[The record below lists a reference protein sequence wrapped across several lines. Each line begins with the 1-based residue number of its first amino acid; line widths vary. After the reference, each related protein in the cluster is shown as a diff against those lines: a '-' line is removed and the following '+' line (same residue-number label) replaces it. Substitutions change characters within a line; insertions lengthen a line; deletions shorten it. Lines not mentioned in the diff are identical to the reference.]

1 MTNAPLTGSVI
12 LKNKRDADGTN
23 RTAVITG
30 FNTDVE
36 YQGVTYHVQ
45 TEDKGLETPLILS
58 LVYSGGAILASKRSP
73 YDDLI
78 AAGFNEQTLAE
89 RLQRQ
94 HKLICAAIN
103 AGRLDD
109 LKRMSGRAGGP
120 VKAQAE
126 QPSETVTEPAQT
138 TAPPAADKVSADS
151 IAAHK
156 VPVAEPVKI
165 PAAETPPAPP
175 PTLHIPAPTP
185 HGPTP
190 PKADVGQTETA
201 AAALHLGLLEERELR
216 GGEFVTLRVRLSRGT
231 NEARDAV
238 PDATIT
244 LKILGTTF
252 RPVISSA
259 RTDQDG
265 IAIVFAS
272 LPRFNTGRAAILIR
286 ANVGGE
292 EAEMRRIVHP
302 S

>member
-1 MTNAPLTGSVI
+1 MLRLLERING
-12 LKNKRDADGTN
+12 NN
-23 RTAVITG
+23 RIVVITG

-36 YQGVTYHVQ
+36 HQGITYHVQ

-94 HKLICAAIN
+94 HRLICAAIN
-103 AGRLDD
+103 AGRLED
-109 LKRMSGRAGGP
+109 LKQMSGRAAQERP
-120 VKAQAE
+120 VKRAE
-126 QPSETVTEPAQT
+126 PLPLVTPAKTETPAVSDLTAKEPVSAP
-138 TAPPAADKVSADS
+138 PPAADEPSPFS
-151 IAAHK
+151 P
-156 VPVAEPVKI
+156 PVHL
-165 PAAETPPAPP
+165 TPPPP
-175 PTLHIPAPTP
+175 VVTASPPQPARAEQEQP
-185 HGPTP
+185 
-190 PKADVGQTETA
+190 QTGK
-201 AAALHLGLLEERELR
+201 AALHLGLLEERELR

-231 NEARDAV
+231 AEARDAV

-259 RTDQDG
+259 RTDRDG
-265 IAIVFAS
+265 IAIVFAA
-272 LPRFNTGRAAILIR
+272 LPRFSTGRAAILIR
-286 ANVGGE
+286 AASNGE
-292 EAEMRRIVHP
+292 DVEMRRIVHP

>member
-1 MTNAPLTGSVI
+1 M
-12 LKNKRDADGTN
+12 
-23 RTAVITG
+23 ITG

-36 YQGVTYHVQ
+36 YDGVTYHVQ
-45 TEDKGLETPLILS
+45 TEDKGLESPLILS

-78 AAGFNEQTLAE
+78 AAGFDEQTLTE

-103 AGRLDD
+103 AGRLED
-109 LKRMSGRAGGP
+109 LKKMSSGRAATPARPAAAQTVQTPARTQTPAHAAPADIPPRQEP
-120 VKAQAE
+120 VTVPPPANVIPLPLASTTTGTPADEPVRAVEAQAE
-126 QPSETVTEPAQT
+126 AQ
-138 TAPPAADKVSADS
+138 
-151 IAAHK
+151 
-156 VPVAEPVKI
+156 E
-165 PAAETPPAPP
+165 
-175 PTLHIPAPTP
+175 
-185 HGPTP
+185 GR
-190 PKADVGQTETA
+190 
-201 AAALHLGLLEERELR
+201 ALHLGLLEERELR

-231 NEARDAV
+231 DETRDAV
-238 PDATIT
+238 SDATIT

-265 IAIVFAS
+265 IAIVFAA
-272 LPRFNTGRAAILIR
+272 LPRFTTGRAAILIR
-286 ANVGGE
+286 AICDGE

>member
-1 MTNAPLTGSVI
+1 
-12 LKNKRDADGTN
+12 
-23 RTAVITG
+23 VITG

-36 YQGVTYHVQ
+36 YDGVTYHVQ

-78 AAGFNEQTLAE
+78 AEGFNDQTLAE

-109 LKRMSGRAGGP
+109 LKKMSGSGR
-120 VKAQAE
+120 
-126 QPSETVTEPAQT
+126 SSSSS
-138 TAPPAADKVSADS
+138 SA
-151 IAAHK
+151 
-156 VPVAEPVKI
+156 
-165 PAAETPPAPP
+165 PPAPP
-175 PTLHIPAPTP
+175 ASPADDLPAPIPVQTTVPTDKQTVSEAARLAPPATP
-185 HGPTP
+185 KSAPVASTLRSTISDTP
-190 PKADVGQTETA
+190 AIVDSTQIESLTPI
-201 AAALHLGLLEERELR
+201 LHLGLLEERELR

-231 NEARDAV
+231 VESRDAV

-259 RTDQDG
+259 RTDRDG
-265 IAIVFAS
+265 IAIVFAA
-272 LPRFNTGRAAILIR
+272 LPRFATGRAAILIR
-286 ANVGGE
+286 ASADGE
-292 EAEMRRIVHP
+292 ETEMRRIVHP

>member
-1 MTNAPLTGSVI
+1 
-12 LKNKRDADGTN
+12 
-23 RTAVITG
+23 VITG

-109 LKRMSGRAGGP
+109 LKRMSGRATGSISS
-120 VKAQAE
+120 AQAE
-126 QPSETVTEPAQT
+126 RPTQTVTEPAEAPRQT
-138 TAPPAADKVSADS
+138 A
-151 IAAHK
+151 
-156 VPVAEPVKI
+156 
-165 PAAETPPAPP
+165 PAAEHVPASEPVTMPAAAPPTVEPPPAPSSQPTQP
-175 PTLHIPAPTP
+175 PPPPVHIPALSSQ
-185 HGPTP
+185 P
-190 PKADVGQTETA
+190 PQAAPPPVKAEAGQAETA
-201 AAALHLGLLEERELR
+201 DAALHLGLLEERELR

-231 NEARDAV
+231 SEARDAV

-265 IAIVFAS
+265 IAIVFAA

>member
-1 MTNAPLTGSVI
+1 
-12 LKNKRDADGTN
+12 
-23 RTAVITG
+23 VITG

-36 YQGVTYHVQ
+36 YQGITYHVQ

-78 AAGFNEQTLAE
+78 AKGFNEQTLAE

-103 AGRLDD
+103 AGRLED
-109 LKRMSGRAGGP
+109 LKQMSGRA
-120 VKAQAE
+120 AQSKPAR
-126 QPSETVTEPAQT
+126 PAVETVKTPGIT
-138 TAPPAADKVSADS
+138 PPLTATPAADS
-151 IAAHK
+151 
-156 VPVAEPVKI
+156 P
-165 PAAETPPAPP
+165 PP
-175 PTLHIPAPTP
+175 PTQPAITPPPGAITPPPIVTPAPTP
-185 HGPTP
+185 VTTVEPPPPT
-190 PKADVGQTETA
+190 KAAPAVPETTPT
-201 AAALHLGLLEERELR
+201 LHLGLLEERELH

-231 NEARDAV
+231 AEARDAV

-259 RTDQDG
+259 RTDRDG
-265 IAIVFAS
+265 IAIVFAA
-272 LPRFNTGRAAILIR
+272 LPRFSTGRAAILIR
-286 ANVGGE
+286 ATSDGE
-292 EAEMRRIVHP
+292 DIEMRRIVHP

>member
-1 MTNAPLTGSVI
+1 
-12 LKNKRDADGTN
+12 
-23 RTAVITG
+23 VITG

-36 YQGVTYHVQ
+36 YDGVTYHVQ
-45 TEDKGLETPLILS
+45 TEDKGLESPLILS

-78 AAGFNEQTLAE
+78 AAGFDEQTLIE

-109 LKRMSGRAGGP
+109 LKKMGGGRAPAAQSARKAPEPATPIP
-120 VKAQAE
+120 VQTQTTATELPVAKEPAPLPPPESVASPAVLSTTTETHADVPVIKAVEAQAE
-126 QPSETVTEPAQT
+126 SM
-138 TAPPAADKVSADS
+138 SR
-151 IAAHK
+151 
-156 VPVAEPVKI
+156 
-165 PAAETPPAPP
+165 
-175 PTLHIPAPTP
+175 
-185 HGPTP
+185 
-190 PKADVGQTETA
+190 
-201 AAALHLGLLEERELR
+201 ALHLGLLEERELR

-231 NEARDAV
+231 EESRDAV
-238 PDATIT
+238 SDATIT

-265 IAIVFAS
+265 IAIVFAA
-272 LPRFNTGRAAILIR
+272 LPRFTTGRAAILIR
-286 ANVGGE
+286 ATADGE

>member
-1 MTNAPLTGSVI
+1 
-12 LKNKRDADGTN
+12 
-23 RTAVITG
+23 VITG

-109 LKRMSGRAGGP
+109 LKRMSGRAP
-120 VKAQAE
+120 VAATPQPARPAE
-126 QPSETVTEPAQT
+126 NVTEPAEAPGQAEPSAEQLAAAPSGEPVQT
-138 TAPPAADKVSADS
+138 PLAPQPATAATPPPAEPTHTEPPSQPADQV
-151 IAAHK
+151 
-156 VPVAEPVKI
+156 
-165 PAAETPPAPP
+165 PAPP
-175 PTLHIPAPTP
+175 PQAAP
-185 HGPTP
+185 P
-190 PKADVGQTETA
+190 PVKAEAVQAEA
-201 AAALHLGLLEERELR
+201 ADAALHLGLLEERELR

-265 IAIVFAS
+265 IAIVFAA

-286 ANVGGE
+286 ANAGGE
-292 EAEMRRIVHP
+292 EAEMRRIVQP

>member
-1 MTNAPLTGSVI
+1 M
-12 LKNKRDADGTN
+12 
-23 RTAVITG
+23 ITG

-36 YQGVTYHVQ
+36 YQGITYHVQ

-78 AAGFNEQTLAE
+78 AKGFNEQTLAE

-103 AGRLDD
+103 AGRLED
-109 LKRMSGRAGGP
+109 LKQMSGRA
-120 VKAQAE
+120 AQAKPARPAVE
-126 QPSETVTEPAQT
+126 AEKTPVVTPPV
-138 TAPPAADKVSADS
+138 TAT
-151 IAAHK
+151 
-156 VPVAEPVKI
+156 
-165 PAAETPPAPP
+165 PAAELPPTPQPVMTPPPVITPQPVNTPSPVMTTPP
-175 PTLHIPAPTP
+175 QPVATAEPS
-185 HGPTP
+185 P
-190 PKADVGQTETA
+190 PKAAPARPETP
-201 AAALHLGLLEERELR
+201 ALHLGLLEERELH

-231 NEARDAV
+231 AEARDAV

-259 RTDQDG
+259 RTDRDG
-265 IAIVFAS
+265 IAIVFAA
-272 LPRFNTGRAAILIR
+272 LPRFTTGRAAILIR
-286 ANVGGE
+286 ATSEGE
-292 EAEMRRIVHP
+292 DIEMRRIVHP

>member
-1 MTNAPLTGSVI
+1 M
-12 LKNKRDADGTN
+12 
-23 RTAVITG
+23 ITG

-109 LKRMSGRAGGP
+109 LKRMSGSARAAST
-120 VKAQAE
+120 AQAE
-126 QPSETVTEPAQT
+126 RPAETVTEPAE
-138 TAPPAADKVSADS
+138 APVQ
-151 IAAHK
+151 
-156 VPVAEPVKI
+156 AE
-165 PAAETPPAPP
+165 PAAEQLTSGPSGEPVQTPVESPATAATPPPAEPLTEQQPPQPAAQVPASAPQTEPP
-175 PTLHIPAPTP
+175 PAKEDAVQPEA
-185 HGPTP
+185 
-190 PKADVGQTETA
+190 AD
-201 AAALHLGLLEERELR
+201 AALHLGLLEERELR

-265 IAIVFAS
+265 IAIVFAA

-286 ANVGGE
+286 ANAGGE

>member
-1 MTNAPLTGSVI
+1 
-12 LKNKRDADGTN
+12 
-23 RTAVITG
+23 VITG

-36 YQGVTYHVQ
+36 YDGVTYHVQ

-78 AAGFNEQTLAE
+78 AEGFNDQTLTE

-109 LKRMSGRAGGP
+109 LKKMSGRAG
-120 VKAQAE
+120 VSSSA
-126 QPSETVTEPAQT
+126 PAQP
-138 TAPPAADKVSADS
+138 APPADDLITAP
-151 IAAHK
+151 
-156 VPVAEPVKI
+156 VPVQTTVPTDKQMASEAARLAQ
-165 PAAETPPAPP
+165 PAAPQSAPAAS
-175 PTLHIPAPTP
+175 TLHSTINDAPAIVDSTQIESLTP
-185 HGPTP
+185 
-190 PKADVGQTETA
+190 V
-201 AAALHLGLLEERELR
+201 LHLGLLEERELR

-231 NEARDAV
+231 VESRDAV

-259 RTDQDG
+259 RTDRDG
-265 IAIVFAS
+265 IAIVFAA
-272 LPRFNTGRAAILIR
+272 LPRFATGRAAILIR
-286 ANVGGE
+286 ANADGE
-292 EAEMRRIVHP
+292 ETEMRRIVHP

>member
-1 MTNAPLTGSVI
+1 M
-12 LKNKRDADGTN
+12 
-23 RTAVITG
+23 ITG

-36 YQGVTYHVQ
+36 YQGITYHVQ

-78 AAGFNEQTLAE
+78 AIGFNEQTLAE

-103 AGRLDD
+103 AGRLED
-109 LKRMSGRAGGP
+109 LKQMSGRG
-120 VKAQAE
+120 AQAK
-126 QPSETVTEPAQT
+126 PAKPAVEPEKT
-138 TAPPAADKVSADS
+138 
-151 IAAHK
+151 
-156 VPVAEPVKI
+156 PVATSPVTAT
-165 PAAETPPAPP
+165 PAAELPPTPMPIITPQPVITPTPPPPVATAEPQPP
-175 PTLHIPAPTP
+175 PTKAAPAKPE
-185 HGPTP
+185 
-190 PKADVGQTETA
+190 TEP
-201 AAALHLGLLEERELR
+201 ALHLGLLEERELH

-231 NEARDAV
+231 DEFRDAV

-259 RTDQDG
+259 RTDRDG
-265 IAIVFAS
+265 IAIVFAA
-272 LPRFNTGRAAILIR
+272 LPRFSTGRAAILIR
-286 ANVGGE
+286 ATSEGE
-292 EAEMRRIVHP
+292 DIEMRRIVHP

>member
-1 MTNAPLTGSVI
+1 M
-12 LKNKRDADGTN
+12 
-23 RTAVITG
+23 ITG

-36 YQGVTYHVQ
+36 YDGVTYHVQ
-45 TEDKGLETPLILS
+45 TEDKGLESPLILS

-78 AAGFNEQTLAE
+78 AAGFNEQTLSE

-109 LKRMSGRAGGP
+109 LKKMSGRSAAP
-120 VKAQAE
+120 YPAA
-126 QPSETVTEPAQT
+126 PATPTVRPADNLSTSIPAQT
-138 TAPPAADKVSADS
+138 TVTTENQTAHEAVLVTQETTEAASPPSVDQTLPGGIAHDAPVISDSAQTGT
-151 IAAHK
+151 I
-156 VPVAEPVKI
+156 
-165 PAAETPPAPP
+165 T
-175 PTLHIPAPTP
+175 PTL
-185 HGPTP
+185 
-190 PKADVGQTETA
+190 Q
-201 AAALHLGLLEERELR
+201 LGLLEERELR

-231 NEARDAV
+231 TEARDAV
-238 PDATIT
+238 ADATIT

-265 IAIVFAS
+265 IAIVFAA
-272 LPRFNTGRAAILIR
+272 LPRFATGRAAILIR
-286 ANVGGE
+286 ASADGE
-292 EAEMRRIVHP
+292 ETEMRRIVHP

>member
-1 MTNAPLTGSVI
+1 
-12 LKNKRDADGTN
+12 
-23 RTAVITG
+23 VITG

-36 YQGVTYHVQ
+36 YDGVTYHVQ
-45 TEDKGLETPLILS
+45 TEDKGLESPLILS

-78 AAGFNEQTLAE
+78 AAGFDEQALTE

-109 LKRMSGRAGGP
+109 LKKMGGGRAPSPAAQSTPKATEPPAQIPVQTQPPSVDLPVAERLVLVPQPESVPSPTVISMTTEPHADTP
-120 VKAQAE
+120 VKAVEAQAE
-126 QPSETVTEPAQT
+126 ALSR
-138 TAPPAADKVSADS
+138 
-151 IAAHK
+151 
-156 VPVAEPVKI
+156 
-165 PAAETPPAPP
+165 
-175 PTLHIPAPTP
+175 
-185 HGPTP
+185 
-190 PKADVGQTETA
+190 
-201 AAALHLGLLEERELR
+201 ALHLGLLEERELR

-231 NEARDAV
+231 EESRDAV
-238 PDATIT
+238 SDATIT

-265 IAIVFAS
+265 IAIVFAA
-272 LPRFNTGRAAILIR
+272 LPRFTTGRAAILIR
-286 ANVGGE
+286 AIADGE
-292 EAEMRRIVHP
+292 EVEMRRIVHP

>member
-1 MTNAPLTGSVI
+1 M
-12 LKNKRDADGTN
+12 
-23 RTAVITG
+23 ITG

-36 YQGVTYHVQ
+36 YQGITYHVQ

-78 AAGFNEQTLAE
+78 ALGFNEQTLAE

-103 AGRLDD
+103 AGRLED
-109 LKRMSGRAGGP
+109 LKQMSGRSGQSARRAVEAEKTP
-120 VKAQAE
+120 VMTPPMTAAPTAE
-126 QPSETVTEPAQT
+126 LPPTPPPIVTPQPVITPPPQPVT
-138 TAPPAADKVSADS
+138 
-151 IAAHK
+151 
-156 VPVAEPVKI
+156 VAEP
-165 PAAETPPAPP
+165 P
-175 PTLHIPAPTP
+175 
-185 HGPTP
+185 P
-190 PKADVGQTETA
+190 PKAAPAQPEA
-201 AAALHLGLLEERELR
+201 APALHLGLLEERELH

-231 NEARDAV
+231 AEARDAV

-259 RTDQDG
+259 RTDRDG
-265 IAIVFAS
+265 IAIVFAA
-272 LPRFNTGRAAILIR
+272 LPRFTNGRAAILIR
-286 ANVGGE
+286 ATSEGE
-292 EAEMRRIVHP
+292 DIEMRRIVHP

>member
-1 MTNAPLTGSVI
+1 
-12 LKNKRDADGTN
+12 
-23 RTAVITG
+23 VITG

-36 YQGVTYHVQ
+36 YQGITYHVQ

-78 AAGFNEQTLAE
+78 ATGFNEQTLAE

-103 AGRLDD
+103 AGRLED
-109 LKRMSGRAGGP
+109 LKQMSGRG
-120 VKAQAE
+120 AQARTAK
-126 QPSETVTEPAQT
+126 PAVEPEKTPAARPPL
-138 TAPPAADKVSADS
+138 TATPAADLPPTPQQPVITPPPV
-151 IAAHK
+151 IAPQP
-156 VPVAEPVKI
+156 VITPPPPQPVATAEP
-165 PAAETPPAPP
+165 P
-175 PTLHIPAPTP
+175 
-185 HGPTP
+185 P
-190 PKADVGQTETA
+190 PKAAKAVPETTP
-201 AAALHLGLLEERELR
+201 ALHLGLLEERELH

-231 NEARDAV
+231 AEARDAV

-259 RTDQDG
+259 RTDRDG
-265 IAIVFAS
+265 IAIVFAA
-272 LPRFNTGRAAILIR
+272 LPRFTTGRAAILIR
-286 ANVGGE
+286 ATSDGE
-292 EAEMRRIVHP
+292 DIEMRRIVHP

>member
-1 MTNAPLTGSVI
+1 M
-12 LKNKRDADGTN
+12 
-23 RTAVITG
+23 ITG

-36 YQGVTYHVQ
+36 YDGVTYHVQ

-58 LVYSGGAILASKRSP
+58 LVYSGGAILASKRSR

-78 AAGFNEQTLAE
+78 AAGFNDQTLAE

-109 LKRMSGRAGGP
+109 LKKMSGRSSSSSASAP
-120 VKAQAE
+120 AQHA
-126 QPSETVTEPAQT
+126 PPADTLTESIPAQT
-138 TAPPAADKVSADS
+138 TIPIDDQAASEAALLKPPATTTSAPKPTAS
-151 IAAHK
+151 
-156 VPVAEPVKI
+156 VGS
-165 PAAETPPAPP
+165 
-175 PTLHIPAPTP
+175 TLHAKTPDAPALVDSTQLETLTP
-185 HGPTP
+185 
-190 PKADVGQTETA
+190 V
-201 AAALHLGLLEERELR
+201 LHLGLLEERELR

-231 NEARDAV
+231 TEYRDAV

-259 RTDQDG
+259 RTDRDG
-265 IAIVFAS
+265 IAIVFAA
-272 LPRFNTGRAAILIR
+272 LPRFATGRAAILIR
-286 ANVGGE
+286 ANANGE
-292 EAEMRRIVHP
+292 ETEMRRIVHP

>member
-1 MTNAPLTGSVI
+1 
-12 LKNKRDADGTN
+12 
-23 RTAVITG
+23 VITG

-58 LVYSGGAILASKRSP
+58 LVYSGGAILASKRAP

-109 LKRMSGRAGGP
+109 LKRMSGRATGGST
-120 VKAQAE
+120 AQLSPERPA
-126 QPSETVTEPAQT
+126 QTVTEPAEASGQ
-138 TAPPAADKVSADS
+138 AG
-151 IAAHK
+151 
-156 VPVAEPVKI
+156 PVAEQAAADT
-165 PAAETPPAPP
+165 AAEHLLTPAPTPSAAQPPAQPPQPTVHVPAPP
-175 PTLHIPAPTP
+175 PQAE
-185 HGPTP
+185 P
-190 PKADVGQTETA
+190 PPDKAEA
-201 AAALHLGLLEERELR
+201 AQAEAAQAFLHLSLLEERELR

-231 NEARDAV
+231 DEARDAV

-265 IAIVFAS
+265 IAIVFAA

-286 ANVGGE
+286 ANAGGE

>member
-1 MTNAPLTGSVI
+1 
-12 LKNKRDADGTN
+12 
-23 RTAVITG
+23 VITG

-78 AAGFNEQTLAE
+78 AKGFNEQTLAE

-103 AGRLDD
+103 AGRLED
-109 LKRMSGRAGGP
+109 LKQMSGRGAQ
-120 VKAQAE
+120 VK
-126 QPSETVTEPAQT
+126 PAR
-138 TAPPAADKVSADS
+138 PAAEAEKHTPSTP
-151 IAAHK
+151 AAT
-156 VPVAEPVKI
+156 PPI
-165 PAAETPPAPP
+165 PAAVAELPAAAAELPPQPPPPVINTPPP
-175 PTLHIPAPTP
+175 PTLVTKPPVTTAQPPPTP
-185 HGPTP
+185 AKTVP
-190 PKADVGQTETA
+190 PKPETGPP
-201 AAALHLGLLEERELR
+201 ALHLGLLEERELH

-231 NEARDAV
+231 AEARDAV

-259 RTDQDG
+259 RTDRDG
-265 IAIVFAS
+265 IAIVFAA
-272 LPRFNTGRAAILIR
+272 LPRFTTGRAAILIR
-286 ANVGGE
+286 ATSDGE
-292 EAEMRRIVHP
+292 DIEMRRIVHP

>member
-1 MTNAPLTGSVI
+1 M
-12 LKNKRDADGTN
+12 
-23 RTAVITG
+23 ITG

-78 AAGFNEQTLAE
+78 AKGFNEQTLAE

-103 AGRLDD
+103 AGRLED
-109 LKRMSGRAGGP
+109 LKQMSGRGAQ
-120 VKAQAE
+120 VKTARPAVEAE
-126 QPSETVTEPAQT
+126 KS
-138 TAPPAADKVSADS
+138 PPATPAVT
-151 IAAHK
+151 
-156 VPVAEPVKI
+156 PPI
-165 PAAETPPAPP
+165 PAAAELPPQPPPPVINTPP
-175 PTLHIPAPTP
+175 PTLVTKPPIVTTAQPPAPAKTVP
-185 HGPTP
+185 SKPETGPP
-190 PKADVGQTETA
+190 
-201 AAALHLGLLEERELR
+201 ALHLGLLEERELH

-231 NEARDAV
+231 AEARDAV

-259 RTDQDG
+259 RTDRDG
-265 IAIVFAS
+265 IAIVFAA
-272 LPRFNTGRAAILIR
+272 LPRFTTGRAAILIR
-286 ANVGGE
+286 ATSDGE
-292 EAEMRRIVHP
+292 DIEMRRIVHP

>member
-1 MTNAPLTGSVI
+1 
-12 LKNKRDADGTN
+12 
-23 RTAVITG
+23 VITG

-109 LKRMSGRAGGP
+109 LKRMSGRASSSAGVGTH
-120 VKAQAE
+120 AQ
-126 QPSETVTEPAQT
+126 TERPAQ
-138 TAPPAADKVSADS
+138 
-151 IAAHK
+151 
-156 VPVAEPVKI
+156 PVAEPVEI
-165 PAAETPPAPP
+165 PAQVESESARVAAEEPVTTHVAEPPPPVHIPEPP
-175 PTLHIPAPTP
+175 PT
-185 HGPTP
+185 P
-190 PKADVGQTETA
+190 PPPVKADVAPPETA
-201 AAALHLGLLEERELR
+201 TASLHLGLLEERELR

-265 IAIVFAS
+265 IAIVFAA
-272 LPRFNTGRAAILIR
+272 LPRFSSGRAAILIR
-286 ANVGGE
+286 ANAGGE

>member
-1 MTNAPLTGSVI
+1 
-12 LKNKRDADGTN
+12 
-23 RTAVITG
+23 VITG

-36 YQGVTYHVQ
+36 YDGVTYHVQ
-45 TEDKGLETPLILS
+45 TEDKGLESPLILS

-109 LKRMSGRAGGP
+109 LKRMSPRA
-120 VKAQAE
+120 
-126 QPSETVTEPAQT
+126 AQT
-138 TAPPAADKVSADS
+138 ARHSDAATPAPIVDASQAAPPADIRSANE
-151 IAAHK
+151 A
-156 VPVAEPVKI
+156 
-165 PAAETPPAPP
+165 PPAPAVQP
-175 PTLHIPAPTP
+175 PAPAPT
-185 HGPTP
+185 TP
-190 PKADVGQTETA
+190 LGAQPPPVAAVLESGSAEKAAQAGLEKQEPLKH
-201 AAALHLGLLEERELR
+201 ALHLGLLEEREMR

-231 NEARDAV
+231 EQARDAV

-259 RTDQDG
+259 RTDRDG
-265 IAIVFAS
+265 IAIVFAA
-272 LPRFNTGRAAILIR
+272 LPRFTTGRAAILIR
-286 ANVGGE
+286 ANADGE
-292 EAEMRRIVHP
+292 EAEMRRIIHP

>member
-1 MTNAPLTGSVI
+1 M
-12 LKNKRDADGTN
+12 
-23 RTAVITG
+23 ITG

-36 YQGVTYHVQ
+36 YDGVTYHVQ
-45 TEDKGLETPLILS
+45 TEDKGLESPLILS

-78 AAGFNEQTLAE
+78 AAGFDEQALTE

-109 LKRMSGRAGGP
+109 LKKMGGGRAPSPTAQATPKAPEPPAQIPVQTQTTAADLPVAKGPVLVPQPESVATPAALSTTTETQTDAP
-120 VKAQAE
+120 VKAVEAQA
-126 QPSETVTEPAQT
+126 
-138 TAPPAADKVSADS
+138 D
-151 IAAHK
+151 
-156 VPVAEPVKI
+156 
-165 PAAETPPAPP
+165 
-175 PTLHIPAPTP
+175 TLSR
-185 HGPTP
+185 
-190 PKADVGQTETA
+190 
-201 AAALHLGLLEERELR
+201 ALHLGLLEERELR

-231 NEARDAV
+231 EESRDAV
-238 PDATIT
+238 SDATIT

-265 IAIVFAS
+265 IAIVFAA
-272 LPRFNTGRAAILIR
+272 LPRFTTGRAAILIR
-286 ANVGGE
+286 AIADGE
-292 EAEMRRIVHP
+292 EVEMRRIVHP

>member
-1 MTNAPLTGSVI
+1 M
-12 LKNKRDADGTN
+12 
-23 RTAVITG
+23 ITG

-36 YQGVTYHVQ
+36 YDGVTYHVQ

-78 AAGFNEQTLAE
+78 AEGFNDQTLAE

-109 LKRMSGRAGGP
+109 LKKMSGSGRSSNSSA
-120 VKAQAE
+120 
-126 QPSETVTEPAQT
+126 PAQT
-138 TAPPAADKVSADS
+138 
-151 IAAHK
+151 
-156 VPVAEPVKI
+156 
-165 PAAETPPAPP
+165 APP
-175 PTLHIPAPTP
+175 PADNLSAPAPIQTTVPTARKTASEAAKLKQPAAPKSAPVASAPSDMIPDAPAVVDSTQIESLTP
-185 HGPTP
+185 
-190 PKADVGQTETA
+190 V
-201 AAALHLGLLEERELR
+201 LHLGLLEERELR

-231 NEARDAV
+231 LESRDAV

-259 RTDQDG
+259 RTDRDG
-265 IAIVFAS
+265 IAIVFAA
-272 LPRFNTGRAAILIR
+272 LPRFATGRAAILIR
-286 ANVGGE
+286 ASADGE
-292 EAEMRRIVHP
+292 ETEMRRIVHP

>member
-1 MTNAPLTGSVI
+1 M
-12 LKNKRDADGTN
+12 
-23 RTAVITG
+23 ITG

-36 YQGVTYHVQ
+36 YDGVTYHVQ
-45 TEDKGLETPLILS
+45 TEDKGLESPLILS

-78 AAGFNEQTLAE
+78 AAGFDEQTLAE

-109 LKRMSGRAGGP
+109 LKKMGGGRA
-120 VKAQAE
+120 
-126 QPSETVTEPAQT
+126 PAP
-138 TAPPAADKVSADS
+138 TAPPARKAPEPPTHIPVQTQPKATDL
-151 IAAHK
+151 
-156 VPVAEPVKI
+156 PVAERPVLVPQPESVATPAVLSTPTGTQADVPVKSVE
-165 PAAETPPAPP
+165 ARAEV
-175 PTLHIPAPTP
+175 HSR
-185 HGPTP
+185 
-190 PKADVGQTETA
+190 V
-201 AAALHLGLLEERELR
+201 LHLGLLEERELR

-231 NEARDAV
+231 EESRDAV
-238 PDATIT
+238 SDATIT

-265 IAIVFAS
+265 IAIVFAA
-272 LPRFNTGRAAILIR
+272 LPRFTTGRAAILIR
-286 ANVGGE
+286 AIADGE

>member
-1 MTNAPLTGSVI
+1 
-12 LKNKRDADGTN
+12 
-23 RTAVITG
+23 VITG

-36 YQGVTYHVQ
+36 YDGVTYHVQ

-78 AAGFNEQTLAE
+78 AEGFNDQTLAE

-109 LKRMSGRAGGP
+109 LKKMSGGGRGSISSS
-120 VKAQAE
+120 A
-126 QPSETVTEPAQT
+126 PAQPAPPADEPTT
-138 TAPPAADKVSADS
+138 TAPVLVQTTVPTDKQTASDAARLAQPA
-151 IAAHK
+151 
-156 VPVAEPVKI
+156 
-165 PAAETPPAPP
+165 APP
-175 PTLHIPAPTP
+175 PQSAPVASILHSTISDAPAIVDTTQIESLTP
-185 HGPTP
+185 
-190 PKADVGQTETA
+190 V
-201 AAALHLGLLEERELR
+201 LHLGLLEERELR

-231 NEARDAV
+231 LEARDAV

-259 RTDQDG
+259 RTDRDG
-265 IAIVFAS
+265 IAIVFAA
-272 LPRFNTGRAAILIR
+272 LPRFATGRAAILIR
-286 ANVGGE
+286 ANADGE
-292 EAEMRRIVHP
+292 ETEMRRIVHP

>member
-1 MTNAPLTGSVI
+1 
-12 LKNKRDADGTN
+12 
-23 RTAVITG
+23 VITG

-36 YQGVTYHVQ
+36 YDGVTYHVQ
-45 TEDKGLETPLILS
+45 TEDKGLESPLILS

-78 AAGFNEQTLAE
+78 AAGFDEQTLIE

-109 LKRMSGRAGGP
+109 LKKMGGGRAAAPTIQPTRKAPEPATQIPVQTETTATDLPVAKRPVLVPPPESVASPAVLSTTTETHAELP
-120 VKAQAE
+120 VKAVE
-126 QPSETVTEPAQT
+126 AQT
-138 TAPPAADKVSADS
+138 EVQSR
-151 IAAHK
+151 
-156 VPVAEPVKI
+156 
-165 PAAETPPAPP
+165 
-175 PTLHIPAPTP
+175 
-185 HGPTP
+185 
-190 PKADVGQTETA
+190 
-201 AAALHLGLLEERELR
+201 ALHLGLLEERELR

-231 NEARDAV
+231 EESRDAV
-238 PDATIT
+238 SDATIT

-265 IAIVFAS
+265 IAIVFAA
-272 LPRFNTGRAAILIR
+272 LPRFTTGRAAILIR
-286 ANVGGE
+286 AIADGQEV
-292 EAEMRRIVHP
+292 EMRRIVHP

>member
-1 MTNAPLTGSVI
+1 
-12 LKNKRDADGTN
+12 
-23 RTAVITG
+23 VITG

-78 AAGFNEQTLAE
+78 AVGFNEQTLAE

-103 AGRLDD
+103 AGRLED
-109 LKRMSGRAGGP
+109 LKQMSGRGSSAQVKLARRAESGKAPTLTSARVATPAASDLTTEEP
-120 VKAQAE
+120 VSVTPPPPIAE
-126 QPSETVTEPAQT
+126 PPTRQVIPPPPPPVT
-138 TAPPAADKVSADS
+138 TA
-151 IAAHK
+151 
-156 VPVAEPVKI
+156 
-165 PAAETPPAPP
+165 PAPP
-175 PTLHIPAPTP
+175 PV
-185 HGPTP
+185 
-190 PKADVGQTETA
+190 KADLPQPQTQPT
-201 AAALHLGLLEERELR
+201 LHLGLLEERELH

-231 NEARDAV
+231 AEARDAV

-259 RTDQDG
+259 RTDRDG
-265 IAIVFAS
+265 IAIVFAA
-272 LPRFNTGRAAILIR
+272 LPRFTTGRAAILIR
-286 ANVGGE
+286 ASSEGE
-292 EAEMRRIVHP
+292 DIEMRRIVHP